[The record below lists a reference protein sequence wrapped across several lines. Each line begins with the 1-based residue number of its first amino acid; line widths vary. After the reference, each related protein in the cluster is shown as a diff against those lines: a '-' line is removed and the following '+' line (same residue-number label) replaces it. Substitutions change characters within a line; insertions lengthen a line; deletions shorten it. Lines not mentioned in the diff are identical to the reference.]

1 MVDEKDKIVE
11 VKKLVKNYGD
21 FCAVK
26 DVSFDVYQNDVF
38 GFLGPNGAGKSTT
51 IRTVLS
57 LISPTSGTI
66 KLFGKS
72 LTENRNYILSKIGCI
87 VEKPDFYK
95 YLSAQKNL
103 ELFARI
109 SGSAITKKRIS
120 ELIDFVGLA
129 GREKDKVSGFSHGM
143 KQRLGIAQTL
153 LHDPDL
159 IILDEPTTGLDPQ
172 GIIDIRNLILKLKNE
187 KNKTVIISSHILSEI
202 ELIANRMIIINKG
215 KTIVQGDVAELLNSQ
230 EIIVSFKIDN
240 IEKAVQLIKRSVFA
254 NCQIELFDSSILIHT
269 STNTIATINKLFCD
283 NGINVSSIETKRK
296 LEDYFLRLINA

>member
-1 MVDEKDKIVE
+1 LENKAKIVE
-11 VKKLVKNYGD
+11 VKNLVKNYGT

-26 DVSFDVYQNDVF
+26 DVSFDVFENDVF

-51 IRTVLS
+51 IRTILS
-57 LISPTSGTI
+57 LIEPTSGTI
-66 KLFGKS
+66 NLFGKS
-72 LTENRNYILSKIGCI
+72 LTENRNFILSKIGCI

-109 SGSAITKKRIS
+109 SGNSITKLKIS
-120 ELIDFVGLA
+120 ELIDFVGLN

-153 LHDPDL
+153 LHNPDL

-172 GIIDIRNLILKLKNE
+172 GIIDIRNLILQLKNE

-215 KTIVQGDVAELLNSQ
+215 KTLVQGGVSELLNSQ
-230 EIIVSFKIDN
+230 EIIVVFKTDAVN
-240 IEKAVQLIKRSVFA
+240 KALLILQQSPFSNCETTVQ
-254 NCQIELFDSSILIHT
+254 DSSILIHT
-269 STNTIATINKLFCD
+269 SSDSIPIINKLFCD
-283 NGINVSSIETKRK
+283 NDINVSSIETKRK
-296 LEDYFLRLINA
+296 LEDYFLRLINN